1 MKRHKNLTLR
11 KPENTS
17 LFRAT
22 AFNKT
27 NVMEFFDNYE
37 RALRSWEFTADRV
50 YNIDETG
57 VSRVVLI
64 RNIVAQ
70 IGMQQV
76 GQAVSGERETMIA
89 VCMIISSVDN
99 TVPLAFIFPR
109 TRLHDSLTIGAP
121 PGSLGLVNSP
131 QSIWMTGPLFLKVL
145 EHAKKHTR
153 IFKEDC
159 IIPLMDNHE
168 NYCSLDSILYA
179 RENGITLANFPPH
192 CSHRLQPPDVGVM
205 GPFMGKLRVAQ
216 NDWMTASQ
224 GKVITIHDLASLT
237 NAVRGGADKS
247 LARPTS

>member
-57 VSRVVLI
+57 VSRVVLT

-109 TRLHDSLTIGAP
+109 ARLHDSLSIGAP
-121 PGSLGLVNSP
+121 PGSLCLVNSP
-131 QSIWMTGPLFLKVL
+131 QSIWMTGHLHVFLKDL

-153 IFKEDC
+153 IFKEHP
-159 IIPLMDNHE
+159 IILLMDNHE
-168 NYCSLDSILYA
+168 NYCTLDSILYA

-192 CSHRLQPPDVGVM
+192 CSHRLQPLDVGVM
-205 GPFMGKLRVAQ
+205 RPFIGKLRVAQ
-216 NDWMTASQ
+216 NDWMTANG
-224 GKVITIHDLASLT
+224 GKVITVCHLALLT
-237 NAVRGGADKS
+237 NAAYQTF
-247 LARPTS
+247 LLQII